1 MYCKYCGNISD
12 GTDHCLI
19 CGREHTGMIH
29 SEQEGFRK
37 KATVHLSCRKCGG
50 DLTPTDTTC
59 KLCGAPVPGAKRM
72 TASSTSPKPSVG
84 GAASAKPS
92 GSSAALSRT
101 GGSELSSSRI
111 SDYDDSDASARTY
124 GGGTAAAAPAENYKR
139 YIIAG
144 IIMIVTGY
152 LFFIG
157 IPLLIMGIKKRNI
170 ALQGSIDFRKRN
182 KKSMIAVL
190 ILSIISVAVTSVAL
204 FLAYH
209 FAGDPHSKEVKFI
222 AFGYGALLF
231 LIALI
236 YGIVAF
242 VNSMKNKYPHRPLY
256 AVIVPFYIAF
266 VVLSSIFLAVIINPN
281 MLAPDFIKQEFAG
294 YDYEWRS
301 YSYDG
306 EVEYNITIT
315 GIKNTAT
322 THIEIPACDKKVF
335 IYIKNGAFSACKN
348 VKKLTVSKNV
358 RDDNGSWIRYA
369 TMFGNGDDLAQSV
382 PSSLTEVIYT
392 GDDALNLERF
402 TGFDNVTKITADNVK
417 EIENIYSSSTTILKS
432 LSTVSIKNAV
442 DIHGYAFYGLSSLK
456 NVYFSD
462 KLKTIGDR
470 AFCFCEG
477 LESITIPN
485 SVTRIGEGAFAGCT
499 GLTSLEIPN
508 SVTIIREGAF
518 AGCNSLESLTVPFLG
533 LSESEPTTL
542 HYWFTLNSSIMDNY
556 GVPNSLKNVAIT
568 GGTEIHY
575 HAFSECRYIES
586 ISLHDS
592 IEDIGEGAFYGCSGI
607 TSINIPKGVTDIRDN
622 TFYNC
627 SSLTSI
633 TIPDSVRSIGQG
645 AFAGCSN
652 LVSINIPD
660 SVTAIGYEAFQYCTK
675 LKSIKIPNSVTTMYE
690 FVFHE
695 CSADLII
702 YCEAENMPNGWSN
715 SWLGSYWFDNNG
727 DYVSTPPQVEWGAT
741 A

>member
-12 GTDHCLI
+12 GTDRCLI

-72 TASSTSPKPSVG
+72 TTSSTSPKPSVS
-84 GAASAKPS
+84 GAASPKPS

-101 GGSELSSSRI
+101 DDSELSSSRI

-124 GGGTAAAAPAENYKR
+124 GGGTAAAASAENYKR

-152 LFFIG
+152 LFFVG

-170 ALQGSIDFRKRN
+170 ALQGSIDVQKRN

-204 FLAYH
+204 FLAFH

-222 AFGYGALLF
+222 AFGYGAVLF

-322 THIEIPACDKKVF
+322 THIEIPACGKKVF

-369 TMFGNGDDLAQSV
+369 KMFGNGTDLAQSV
-382 PSSLTEVIYT
+382 PSSLTEIIYT

-417 EIENIYSSSTTILKS
+417 EVENSYSSTTILKS

-442 DIHGYAFYGLSSLK
+442 DIHGSAFYGLSSLK

-462 KLKTIGDR
+462 NLKTIGDR
-470 AFCFCEG
+470 AFCFCKS

-485 SVTRIGEGAFAGCT
+485 SVTHIGEGAFAGCT

-508 SVTIIREGAF
+508 SVTIIREGTF
-518 AGCNSLESLTVPFLG
+518 AGCNNLESLTVPFLG
-533 LSESEPTTL
+533 LSESEATTL
-542 HYWFTLNSSIMDNY
+542 PYWFTMNSSIMDNY
-556 GVPNSLKNVAIT
+556 GVPNSLKNVVIT
-568 GGTEIHY
+568 GGTEIRY
-575 HAFSECRYIES
+575 NAFSGCRYIES
-586 ISLHDS
+586 ITLPDS
-592 IEDIGEGAFYGCSGI
+592 IQTIGRLAFYGCAGLKSVKI
-607 TSINIPKGVTDIRDN
+607 PVSVTSMGSYV
-622 TFYNC
+622 FENC
-627 SSLTSI
+627 S
-633 TIPDSVRSIGQG
+633 
-645 AFAGCSN
+645 AN
-652 LVSINIPD
+652 
-660 SVTAIGYEAFQYCTK
+660 
-675 LKSIKIPNSVTTMYE
+675 
-690 FVFHE
+690 
-695 CSADLII
+695 LII
-702 YCEAENMPNGWSN
+702 YCEAESKPDSWSYD
-715 SWLGSYWFDNNG
+715 WIGDYWFDNNG